1 MKDHEPLFP
10 EDALRA
16 LLKRQP
22 SKSTSSAMPRELRD
36 SAAPGGVNAGARSF
50 GAEAA
55 LEAGVFEAGVF
66 EAGVFEAGVLGRIAA
81 EKRRRSRLAVFRWA
95 VLAAVFLLTVWL
107 GNNLLGSARNWL
119 GANSG
124 LLLELAEAVWNIAI
138 PLVLAGVERA
148 LALLQGAV
156 PSFYPT
162 AIAVLLAALLV
173 EIVVCLNLNPKKLT

>member
-55 LEAGVFEAGVF
+55 LEAGVF

-124 LLLELAEAVWNIAI
+124 LLLELAEAVWNLAI